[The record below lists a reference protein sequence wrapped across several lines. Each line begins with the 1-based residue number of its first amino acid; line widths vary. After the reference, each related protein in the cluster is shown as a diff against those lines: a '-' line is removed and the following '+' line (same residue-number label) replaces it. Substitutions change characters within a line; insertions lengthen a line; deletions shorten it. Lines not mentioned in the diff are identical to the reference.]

1 MKNHEVQ
8 PCVCPWNWTT
18 TKNRGRWCFQ
28 PNLKNIKYSA
38 IVNSFPTIW
47 LNYMK
52 WYYNSIV
59 IPISELREIFLYS
72 HLGWPTGGLITK
84 IYPENKGK
92 HKTYLKP
99 PTIWDLYGHPRH
111 SSQTCSGGTEL
122 KRVKKHQT
130 NTKRRCLDLR
140 PHRVR
145 INMLYPILGR
155 FPHPLGLVYL
165 PRYIYIYIFMFCR

>member
-1 MKNHEVQ
+1 MEVLSYLFVDVLKEPAHKTRIEDQ

-18 TKNRGRWCFQ
+18 TKNCGRWCFQ
-28 PNLKNIKYSA
+28 PNLKNITYSA

-111 SSQTCSGGTEL
+111 SSQTFSGGTEV
-122 KRVKKHQT
+122 KRVKNIKQT
-130 NTKRRCLDLR
+130 QNF
-140 PHRVR
+140 VAW
-145 INMLYPILGR
+145 
-155 FPHPLGLVYL
+155 
-165 PRYIYIYIFMFCR
+165 IYAPTV